1 MFSKSGHGNIG
12 LKSEKVVEIR
22 GWKELWLKNKAEQ
35 DYMCEVVE
43 GYCVNAGIICC
54 YAEIDDNGD
63 VYCVLEEDADN
74 E

>member
-1 MFSKSGHGNIG
+1 
-12 LKSEKVVEIR
+12 
-22 GWKELWLKNKAEQ
+22 
-35 DYMCEVVE
+35 MCEVVE

-63 VYCVLEEDADN
+63 DYCVLYEDADN